1 MGWYYRMAGTTQGP
15 IERDGL
21 VELLRRGTLTPQVEV
36 REDEGEWAM
45 APMVPGLMD
54 EVFGKPPGDSA
65 APASSPPRPT
75 PKPNPTPTPAS
86 TPEPASARAAMSSD
100 LPGPESVSPSQGVI
114 PATDAEQEIPDLPE
128 PGETGAAASSTGRDE
143 PQVEMQAPSRRVGHI
158 VLDPDARRRTASKR
172 QGTGFFKTAACGLLG
187 LAVMGA
193 IGLFAA
199 NKVFG
204 IDLRP
209 SVVDESVSRFM
220 IEKPEVVA
228 RLDIDTI
235 LKSKAM
241 RRIGL
246 ESNPKLPYI
255 NDAEDVILASDSLD
269 LTSPRFL
276 AIIKLKRDY
285 RAEFVANLFRNGTT
299 SAIGAFQMHSDPGG
313 IGGLPI
319 AACLPEPRT
328 LLVGSPHVLA
338 AVLERNGH
346 PKLSPRESELVAMI
360 TGGDKS
366 ACVGMFF
373 ESVESMVS
381 KAKAEVDSQLGQ
393 LDKEDRKMIT
403 DAAAGAMKSIE
414 DLDYAVKNIKHLTIE
429 VEVGERIEARTQ
441 VECINPW
448 KAKKVVRIIKDLM
461 ASLPSGTAQLRS
473 FTSTLPVAS
482 GSTIEGTAS
491 FDTREFGDVFTAGL
505 TAQGF

>member
-36 REDEGEWAM
+36 SEDEGEWAM
-45 APMVPGLMD
+45 APMVPGLME
-54 EVFGKPPGDSA
+54 EVFSKPSGGSA
-65 APASSPPRPT
+65 APASSPPAPT
-75 PKPNPTPTPAS
+75 PKPQPTPAS
-86 TPEPASARAAMSSD
+86 PQPPSPARAAMSSD
-100 LPGPESVSPSQGVI
+100 LPGPESFSPSQRVI
-114 PATDAEQEIPDLPE
+114 PATEAEQETRELPE
-128 PGETGAAASSTGRDE
+128 PGETEAPASSAGRDE
-143 PQVEMQAPSRRVGHI
+143 PELEIKAPSGPVGHI
-158 VLDPDARRRTASKR
+158 VFDPEARRRKASKR
-172 QGTGFFKTAACGLLG
+172 QGTGFFKTAACGLFG
-187 LAVMGA
+187 LAVMVA

-209 SVVDESVSRFM
+209 AVVDESVSRFM
-220 IEKPEVVA
+220 IEKPEIVA

-246 ESNPKLPYI
+246 DSNPKLPYI

-285 RAEFVANLFRNGTT
+285 RSEFIANLFRSGTT

-338 AVLERNGH
+338 TVLERNGH
-346 PKLSPRESELVAMI
+346 PKLSPRESELVARI

-366 ACVGMFF
+366 ASVGMFF

-381 KAKAEVDSQLGQ
+381 KAKAEIDSQLGR
-393 LDKEDRKMIT
+393 LDKDDRKMIT
-403 DAAAGAMKSIE
+403 DAASGAMKSIG

-441 VECINPW
+441 AECINPW
-448 KAKKVVRIIKDLM
+448 KANKVVRIIKDFM
-461 ASLPSGTAQLRS
+461 ASAPSGAAGLRS
-473 FTSTLPVAS
+473 FTSTMPVVS

-491 FDTREFGDVFTAGL
+491 FDTREFGDVFTAAL